1 MIVTKDELCTG
12 CGVCADACPNN
23 CITIQYDSF
32 GFLKSNIDSEK
43 CVNCKICTTVCPA
56 NHPNN
61 ENEIFEAYKARRRE
75 SSLLLESSS
84 GGIASLIS
92 ETVIKDGGVVAGC
105 AFDDNLVL
113 RHSIEDKLSELEK
126 FKGSKYV
133 QSYVVGIYKTL
144 KEKLNSGK
152 TAVFIG
158 TPCQVSA
165 LKNYLGKDYEN
176 LYTVDLICHGVGS
189 GKILYKYLDKY
200 TSSGEKIKDVKFR
213 EKKSGYRA
221 TGKNNL
227 RLIFEDKIKE
237 LDSSLGIVLWF
248 AADVSLRE
256 SCYQCGFVSNKRCS
270 DISLADYIGEDLS
283 TEDKKYGTSMVFI
296 NTEKGKF
303 LFEKIAEGAE
313 VEEKAVAESVLKYKR
328 LNEGKKAPR
337 IRKRFFEDLSKLTL
351 EEMEQKY
358 TLAAI
363 LPSKFVRHV
372 KALMR
377 RFRK

>member
-176 LYTVDLICHGVGS
+176 LITQDIIYHGVPSDKLWHSYIESLEKPIASGNVSFRNKQNGWKNYSLYIPLENGERIIQSAHDNPFTKAFHNNLSLRKSCYGCHFKHKTRQSDITLADFWGIKFVLPDMNDDKGTSLVVVNSKKGAKVFESVKDNMRIRQVDFNTAVSYNTSMYRSSPRPENREAFLESVNTMGFRAAAKKYLPNGS
-189 GKILYKYLDKY
+189 CWKIL
-200 TSSGEKIKDVKFR
+200 
-213 EKKSGYRA
+213 
-221 TGKNNL
+221 
-227 RLIFEDKIKE
+227 LII
-237 LDSSLGIVLWF
+237 
-248 AADVSLRE
+248 
-256 SCYQCGFVSNKRCS
+256 
-270 DISLADYIGEDLS
+270 
-283 TEDKKYGTSMVFI
+283 
-296 NTEKGKF
+296 
-303 LFEKIAEGAE
+303 
-313 VEEKAVAESVLKYKR
+313 
-328 LNEGKKAPR
+328 
-337 IRKRFFEDLSKLTL
+337 
-351 EEMEQKY
+351 
-358 TLAAI
+358 
-363 LPSKFVRHV
+363 
-372 KALMR
+372 
-377 RFRK
+377 